1 MKACLEEETTMK
13 EELKHEVGF
22 PKEESDEEA
31 IKKEAMKKEAIKK
44 EESSQ

>member
-1 MKACLEEETTMK
+1 LEEETTMK

>member
-1 MKACLEEETTMK
+1 MK
-13 EELKHEVGF
+13 EEIKHEEGL

-31 IKKEAMKKEAIKK
+31 IKKEAIKK